1 MLGGTMN
8 DRSLDRMRNSMAAM
22 LAFAAIFVFS
32 STVIQAQTA
41 APAPAA
47 AVAQP
52 GTPAQPLGP
61 VLTAKIAASL
71 SSKNAKV
78 GDTLTAKT
86 LKTWKLTDGTEL
98 PKGSKLVAKVTSV
111 KSKKDGNGNSI
122 LTFRFDQA
130 EVKGGAAVPIH
141 GFVVAIGPSLSP
153 KDAGFGPASVMGRG
167 GQGSTPGL
175 DPNAGLGKA
184 GARDE
189 DNIALGSTMPGVALG
204 RHLDA
209 DWTTA
214 LQGVRQDI
222 DLDSDVIIKV
232 QLK

>member
-1 MLGGTMN
+1 MN
-8 DRSLDRMRNSMAAM
+8 HVRRSM
-22 LAFAAIFVFS
+22 LAIVVILVFF
-32 STVIQAQTA
+32 STVCRAQNA
-41 APAPAA
+41 APAPTAVPAPSAA
-47 AVAQP
+47 
-52 GTPAQPLGP
+52 PAQPAAP
-61 VLTAKIAASL
+61 VLVAKVANNL
-71 SSKNAKV
+71 STKNAKV

-86 LKTWKLTDGTEL
+86 LKAWKLSDGTDL

-111 KSKKDGNGNSI
+111 KSKKDGSGTSI

-130 EVKGGAAVPIH
+130 EIKGGAAVPIH

-175 DPNAGLGKA
+175 DPSAGLGKP

-189 DNIALGSTMPGVALG
+189 DDIALGSTMPGVALG

-214 LQGVRQDI
+214 LEGVKQDI